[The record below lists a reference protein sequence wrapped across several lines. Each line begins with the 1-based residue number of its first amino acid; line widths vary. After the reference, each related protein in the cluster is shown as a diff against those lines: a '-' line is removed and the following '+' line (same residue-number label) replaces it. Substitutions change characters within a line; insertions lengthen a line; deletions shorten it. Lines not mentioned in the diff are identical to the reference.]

1 MADKQNDASDKPG
14 EEWSSKPSP
23 TTGEEYVGVKG
34 IEVGKIMDQIFYVAY
49 VIIGISLPKPD
60 PVIDK
65 DLVIRQGYT
74 YVQ

>member
-1 MADKQNDASDKPG
+1 
-14 EEWSSKPSP
+14 
-23 TTGEEYVGVKG
+23 
-34 IEVGKIMDQIFYVAY
+34 VGKIMDQIFYVAY